1 VNGKFCSPRCAGF
14 ARLHEL
20 QPQRWSVLLAAMTDH
35 EPPRVSDYMTACPVT
50 VQTGLRLSDALDRM
64 YADNI
69 RHLPVVND
77 DGKLVGLL
85 STRDLAA
92 VAAMRSLDPDRAT
105 VESAMANVPFT
116 CADHSP
122 LLAVVERMEAQ
133 RLGSAIVTRNEKP
146 VGIFT
151 TTDALRALRSQL
163 LGQPV
168 EPLSPPEIG
177 EGEGSDKPHVG
188 VRTRT
193 PGVTPRAGML
203 SWLLTGL

>member
-1 VNGKFCSPRCAGF
+1 VF
-14 ARLHEL
+14 EL
-20 QPQRWSVLLAAMTDH
+20 VAMTDH

-64 YADNI
+64 YSDNI
-69 RHLPVVND
+69 RHLPVVD
-77 DGKLVGLL
+77 DNGRLVGLL
-85 STRDLAA
+85 STRDIAA
-92 VAAMRSLDPDRAT
+92 ASALRSLDPDRTT
-105 VESAMANVPFT
+105 VENAMATVPFT

-122 LLAVVERMEAQ
+122 LLAVVERMEEH
-133 RLGSAIVTRNEKP
+133 RLGSTVVTRDEKP
-146 VGIFT
+146 IGIFT

-168 EPLSPPEIG
+168 EPLLPPEINI
-177 EGEGSDKPHVG
+177 GEGSDKPHAH